1 MKNLA
6 CRLRWW
12 LNARVIKKIY
22 QHSAEGIIILNAE
35 AMIIWANPRV
45 TKEMP
50 DIQGKNLNAVIGSE
64 FTWPPITSQPV
75 RRKLSQGVIEYT
87 VTPLDNN
94 HYLVNIRFL
103 DGNNGIIPEM
113 EEIAKQNIN
122 QIVHDI
128 KSHVNG
134 IIGFADLSYE
144 SLHEDLEEAEKFLK
158 EAIRVAKDMAQSVD
172 SHLLVSKLEKGD
184 ASKMILKSTTDLKEV
199 ADEAANLI
207 LASFSS
213 LYDQGHSVEIINDIP
228 ANTNVFV
235 DKTMLKNALVNALKN
250 AVEAEKKVT
259 IEAKINGEL
268 VEIKIINPGNIAPE
282 NLQRIFHE
290 TFSTKGGNGLGTRAI
305 KLITEAHGG
314 KASIA
319 CEKDQVTL
327 TLTLPKE

>member
-6 CRLRWW
+6 CLLLWW

-113 EEIAKQNIN
+113 EEVAKKNIN

-128 KSHVNG
+128 KTHVNG

-144 SLHEDLEEAEKFLK
+144 KLHEDLEEAEKFLK
-158 EAIRVAKDMAQSVD
+158 ESIRIAKDMSQSVD

-184 ASKMILKSTTDLKEV
+184 GSNLILKSTTDLKEV
-199 ADEAANLI
+199 ADEAANLV
-207 LASFSS
+207 LANRSSFYEQSH
-213 LYDQGHSVEIINDIP
+213 LEIVNSIP
-228 ANTNVFV
+228 EDMNVFA
-235 DKTMLKNALVNALKN
+235 DRMMLQNVLINALKN
-250 AVEAEKKVT
+250 AVEAEKKVQ
-259 IEAKINGEL
+259 IDAKQTGDF
-268 VEIKIINPGNIAPE
+268 VEIKISNPGTIAPE
-282 NLQRIFHE
+282 DLQRIFNE

-314 KASIA
+314 QASIA
-319 CEKDQVTL
+319 CENNQVTL